1 MQPALFNT
9 HHKALLNIGIPIV
22 IGQIGMIILGFAD
35 TLMIGHHSTKELAA
49 ASFVNNIFNLI
60 IIFSN
65 GFSFG
70 LTPIVGSLFG
80 KGQTNEIGK
89 ALKNSLFANTMMA
102 ILLTFLLLILYF
114 NIHRLGQPE
123 ELLPLIRPY
132 FIILLISIFFILL
145 FNAFKQFAGGILDTS
160 ISMWILL
167 SGNILNIVGNYVLIY
182 GKAGLPEMG
191 LTGAGISTLCSRI
204 YMVIAFIFVFLFRK
218 QYQIYR
224 HCFVKSKI
232 NRADFLTLNK
242 LGWPLALQG
251 GMETASFSLS
261 AIMVGWIGTI
271 ALASHQIMLT
281 IANIC
286 FMMYYGMGSAV
297 AIRVSNFKGQ
307 NDILNVRQ
315 TAKAGF
321 HLMLCIAVLG
331 VTPIFLLRYQI
342 GTWFSGDP
350 DVTATIAWLI
360 IPFIAYQFG
369 DGLQI
374 NYANA
379 LRGIADVKPMMY
391 IAFIAYFIISLPAGY
406 FFAFVMNL
414 GIIGVWMAFPFG
426 LTSAGIMYYIRF
438 RSKTRIQ

>member
-1 MQPALFNT
+1 MQPSLVKS
-9 HHKALLNIGIPIV
+9 HHKALLSIGIPIV

-80 KGQTNEIGK
+80 KGQTQDIGK
-89 ALKNSLFANTMMA
+89 ALKNSLFANTVIA
-102 ILLTFLLLILYF
+102 VFLTILLLALYF
-114 NIHRLGQPE
+114 NIHWLGQPE
-123 ELLPLIRPY
+123 ELLPLMRPY
-132 FIILLISIFFILL
+132 FIILLISIFFVLL
-145 FNAFKQFAGGILDTS
+145 FNAFKQFADGILDTS

-167 SGNILNIVGNYVLIY
+167 SGNILNIIGNYLLIY
-182 GKAGLPEMG
+182 GKLGLPELG
-191 LTGAGISTLCSRI
+191 LTGAGISTLSSRI
-204 YMVIAFIFVFLFRK
+204 YMVIAFILIFLFRK
-218 QYQIYR
+218 QYHDYR
-224 HCFVKSKI
+224 RSFVKSNI
-232 NRADFLTLNK
+232 NRPDFISLNK
-242 LGWPLALQG
+242 LGWPLALQS

-307 NDILNVRQ
+307 NDIQNVRQ

-321 HLMLCIAVLG
+321 HLMLCIAILG
-331 VTPIFLLRYQI
+331 VTPIFLLRYHI
-342 GTWFSGDP
+342 GAWFSNDP
-350 DVTATIAWLI
+350 EVTSTIAWLI
-360 IPFIAYQFG
+360 LPFIAYQFG

-379 LRGIADVKPMMY
+379 LRGIADVKPLMY

-406 FFAFVMNL
+406 FFAFTMGL
-414 GIIGVWMAFPFG
+414 GIVGVWMAFPFG

-438 RSKTRIQ
+438 RSKTRT